1 MTNSKPL
8 VRKHCAPH
16 TAAASTHG
24 CPVVKAAFDSAIGID
39 VHHSILVCAYQ
50 ACDTQAGEIRTEVA
64 EFGTTVSALKELIEW
79 VKQRQP
85 QRILME
91 STGVLWLS
99 PYEALERAGF
109 TSSDLALINA
119 RDFKAVA
126 GRKTDTQDAIRLAE
140 YARLGNIRTS
150 FVPAREFREQRQIA
164 RQITKHTN
172 ELQRCKSRLI
182 KTLNFVGCRP
192 TAAFSNVN
200 GKAAQKILMEYIR
213 GANIREAAEKHGA
226 RLRHTPQEIEDILC
240 FELYENMQDLL
251 RIQLEEIDRLKET
264 IESLWVLLRRAQ
276 QRHEPL
282 LERLIKIPGIREVAA
297 RLILAEVTDDVSS
310 FPNAERF
317 ASWAG
322 LCPGNNESAGKRSSA
337 AAAKGNKWRRR
348 VLVECAQAVALSC
361 SSPLRSRFLALKMR
375 RGYRRA
381 VVAIAHFLLRI
392 IYALIKTGK
401 CYVSRASNTL
411 RKLRIERYSRCVN
424 DIRRE
429 NFEIHA
435 NGLLVDKDTGA
446 PEVLEAEF
454 NPA

>member
-24 CPVVKAAFDSAIGID
+24 CPVVKAAFNSAIGID

-213 GANIREAAEKHGA
+213 GANIRKAAEKHGA
-226 RLRHTPQEIEDILC
+226 RLRHTRRKSKTFCVSNFLKTC
-240 FELYENMQDLL
+240 
-251 RIQLEEIDRLKET
+251 RICCAF
-264 IESLWVLLRRAQ
+264 SLRR
-276 QRHEPL
+276 L
-282 LERLIKIPGIREVAA
+282 IGSKRLSNHFGSCCDAHSNGTNRTVARKAHKDPGDPRSCCP
-297 RLILAEVTDDVSS
+297 TD
-310 FPNAERF
+310 F
-317 ASWAG
+317 G
-322 LCPGNNESAGKRSSA
+322 
-337 AAAKGNKWRRR
+337 
-348 VLVECAQAVALSC
+348 
-361 SSPLRSRFLALKMR
+361 
-375 RGYRRA
+375 RG
-381 VVAIAHFLLRI
+381 H
-392 IYALIKTGK
+392 
-401 CYVSRASNTL
+401 
-411 RKLRIERYSRCVN
+411 
-424 DIRRE
+424 
-429 NFEIHA
+429 
-435 NGLLVDKDTGA
+435 
-446 PEVLEAEF
+446 
-454 NPA
+454 